1 MIWQFPQS
9 FLWRH
14 RTLGFHDMTIS
25 TAQISLV
32 LKSFCQSVE
41 VCLGSLSRCS
51 ISIEMQ
57 RRERCSAESEAC
69 LTSCDLIFADW
80 SPVFCVLSFFFKQT
94 MWWSCFSLSQWT
106 KLDVLVFW
114 WCRHFGSDLL
124 YLGCSKECI
133 ALPFYKTLSLA
144 MNWCWKI
151 PSLLRITNSLKTL
164 SLILW
169 ILKLS
174 DDF

>member
-1 MIWQFPQS
+1 MTSQNAWLSWHDNQHCTDFFSLKVVLSKCWGVFGLIIPLQY
-9 FLWRH
+9 LH
-14 RTLGFHDMTIS
+14 RDA
-25 TAQISLV
+25 AQ
-32 LKSFCQSVE
+32 
-41 VCLGSLSRCS
+41 R
-51 ISIEMQ
+51 EMQ
-57 RRERCSAESEAC
+57 CRERCSAESEAC